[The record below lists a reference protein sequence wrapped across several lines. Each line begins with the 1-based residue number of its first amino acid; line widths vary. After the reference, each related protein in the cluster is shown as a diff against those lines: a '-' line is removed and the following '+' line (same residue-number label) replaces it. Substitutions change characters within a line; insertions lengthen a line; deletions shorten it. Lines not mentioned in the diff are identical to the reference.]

1 MPNQNCPSK
10 LCLSRVAMMMWLV
23 LIPSTLLAQK
33 GVDLMSEMPP
43 DAHYLKIGDA
53 APDFSLKGVD
63 GKTYALADFKDYP
76 VLMVVF
82 LSDHCPYSHAAESRL
97 LPLITQ
103 LKSRG
108 LGVVAIMPN
117 NPDSMSIGEL
127 GYTKYSDSYDDMKLY
142 AKDHGFTFPYLYDG
156 DKQTTPKAYGCLCT
170 PEIFLFDRERKL
182 QYLGR
187 FDDSRFADTN
197 TVHSSDCA
205 NALEAMLDGKPV
217 PVPVTK
223 PFGCSTKWVENK
235 VKLIAVDEKMYGG
248 PVDVRSIDVTNVA
261 ALARNPTKKLR
272 LINVW
277 ATWCVPCVEEFPGI
291 VSLSHRFANRDFEVI
306 TISVDDPRDQ
316 AKVKAFL
323 EKEHATV
330 PNRVQRSVN
339 AEGRD
344 TNNYLYTGA
353 SMDALMHSIDPGAPG
368 PVPYTVLI
376 APGGKVIYRC
386 ANTVNVDD
394 LVATIVERLSPY
406 YTQ

>member
-1 MPNQNCPSK
+1 MIYS
-10 LCLSRVAMMMWLV
+10 LLRLV
-23 LIPSTLLAQK
+23 TTALFLATCSSLKAQK
-33 GVDLMSEMPP
+33 EADLRSEMPP
-43 DAHYLKIGDA
+43 DAHYLQIGDF

-63 GKTYALADFKDYP
+63 GKTYTLVDFKKYP

-97 LPLITQ
+97 LPLIAKLQ
-103 LKSRG
+103 SRG

-127 GYTKYSDSYDDMKLY
+127 GYTKYSDSYDDMKRY

-170 PEIFLFDRERKL
+170 PEIFIFDRDRKL
-182 QYLGR
+182 QYMGR
-187 FDDSRFADTN
+187 FDDSRFADPS
-197 TVHSSDCA
+197 TVHSSDTA

-217 PVPVTK
+217 PVSVTK
-223 PFGCSTKWVENK
+223 PFGCSTKWVENR

-248 PVDVRSIDVTNVA
+248 PVEVQTINA
-261 ALARNPTKKLR
+261 AKIADLARNPTKKLR

-277 ATWCVPCVEEFPGI
+277 ATWCVPCVEEFPNI
-291 VSLSHRFANRDFEVI
+291 VAISHRFANRDFEVI
-306 TISVDDPRDQ
+306 TISVDDPKDE
-316 AKVKAFL
+316 AKVKQFL
-323 EKEHATV
+323 EKEHTTV
-330 PNRVQRSVN
+330 PNRVQRSIN

-344 TNNYLYTGA
+344 TNNYIYTGA
-353 SMDALMHSIDPGAPG
+353 STDALMQSLDPQAPG

-376 APGGKVIYRC
+376 APGGKIIYRC
-386 ANTVNVDD
+386 ANQVNADD
-394 LVATIVERLSPY
+394 LVATIVDRLGPY